1 MTAHETA
8 PRAGTRG
15 RGGTHGGTPRP
26 DGRGAHSVPRRTVR
40 APGPQMLRM
49 FAWEVVA

>member
-1 MTAHETA
+1 MTAHNTA

-15 RGGTHGGTPRP
+15 RGMIHVGTPRP
-26 DGRGAHSVPRRTVR
+26 DDHGARSVARRTVR

-49 FAWEVVA
+49 FAWEAAA